1 MTDSSD
7 PRPVFARA
15 VALGG
20 SVIGGVK
27 PDQLHGAT
35 PCTEFDVSVLLDHL
49 VMVLERTAAIGR
61 GDNAMSVQPVTRTE
75 GWADAWRAAAH
86 ANQDAWSDDA
96 TLDRKVELP
105 WTSMPGADLLRMYT
119 SEVNVHTWDLATA
132 TGQRPAWD
140 DEVVGVAFAA
150 MQEQLP
156 AEGRKAMIEE
166 AMKHMPPGTPM
177 VFPFAEAVEVPAS
190 ASPIDRLAAWTGRDP
205 AA

>member
-1 MTDSSD
+1 MTDSFD

-15 VALGG
+15 VAIGG
-20 SVIGGVK
+20 DVIAGVK
-27 PDQLHGAT
+27 PDQLHGPT

-61 GDNAMSVQPVTRTE
+61 GEPAMSVQPVARTD

-86 ANQDAWSDDA
+86 ATRDAWSDEA

-105 WTSMPGADLLRMYT
+105 WTTMPGADLLRLYT
-119 SEVNVHTWDLATA
+119 SEVTVHTWDLATA
-132 TGQRPAWD
+132 TGQRPVWD

-150 MQEQLP
+150 MQQQLP
-156 AEGRKAMIEE
+156 AEGRKAVIEE
-166 AMKHMPPGTPM
+166 AMKHLPPGTPI
-177 VFPFAEAVEVPAS
+177 VFPFADAVEVPAS
-190 ASPIDRLAAWTGRDP
+190 SPPIDRLVGWTGRVP